1 MKDSDWVDSV
11 SREIKEEPNILNT
24 FKNVYCRLGRG
35 LHGVGV
41 IAIRDIPNN
50 FSPFQNLNQS
60 KWFYVNWR
68 ENQENRQLFNSLDSE
83 IVKMIKDFYLCEDR
97 GFWCPTHP
105 IDAMP
110 LDFYMN
116 HNSTNPNMGVIED
129 EFYSVR
135 EIKKG
140 EELTYDYRY
149 YKSEIVF

>member
-1 MKDSDWVDSV
+1 MKDHDWVESVRSKLDTQDQVLDS
-11 SREIKEEPNILNT
+11 
-24 FKNVYCRLGRG
+24 FKNVHCRLGRG

-41 IAIRDIPNN
+41 IAIRNIPNN
-50 FSPFQNLNQS
+50 FSPFKNLNKS
-60 KWFYVNWR
+60 KWFYINWDQNE
-68 ENQENRQLFNSLDSE
+68 ENKKYFDSLDLE
-83 IVKMIKDFYLCEDR
+83 IVKMIQDFYLCDQR

-110 LDFYMN
+110 IDFYMN
-116 HNSTNPNMGVIED
+116 PNPNNPNMGVIED
-129 EFYSVR
+129 EFYSVK